1 MDNVRGAQSRSR
13 RPRTSVAQHSGVFS
27 SVPWHRGGGTGGLRL
42 TAGVAMVEET
52 ATRVVATMVEKRILN
67 VLGDACGLWII

>member
-1 MDNVRGAQSRSR
+1 MDNVRGAQSRST

-27 SVPWHRGGGTGGLRL
+27 SVPSHKVGGTGGLRL

-67 VLGDACGLWII
+67 VWGDACGL

>member
-1 MDNVRGAQSRSR
+1 MDNVRGAQLRST

-27 SVPWHRGGGTGGLRL
+27 GVPWHRGGGTGGLRL

-52 ATRVVATMVEKRILN
+52 AMRVVATMVEKRIFLECF
-67 VLGDACGLWII
+67 G